1 MTTDLSVCQDIFNR
15 DPVRYLDMTE
25 AVRRG
30 VGTVLHA
37 SPSAALVGIPA
48 ADDSRDFGSYL
59 MSCADMDA
67 ARLLCGL
74 FPPGGDFLIA
84 AHEEFYLPLLQERF
98 GTDFFLEGASFQAA
112 YLGSGPCSIP
122 DSPLALRQLAAD
134 DLPQV
139 SEHYKLEGEGYLR
152 FLLERGRLFGGFL
165 GDTMAGFAG
174 LHAEGSI
181 GLLEVFPPYRR
192 RGFASV
198 LEQYLIN
205 RELALKH
212 IPFGQVVTGNAPSLA
227 LQRSLGMTLS
237 EGTLYWLARS

>member
-1 MTTDLSVCQDIFNR
+1 MTTDLSVCQDIFSR
-15 DPVRYLDMTE
+15 DPVRYVDMTE

-30 VGTVLHA
+30 IGAVLYA
-37 SPSAALVGIPA
+37 SPSAALVGIPSP
-48 ADDSRDFGSYL
+48 DCPEVFDSYL

-67 ARLLCGL
+67 AHLLCGL
-74 FPPGGDFLIA
+74 LPDGGDSLIA
-84 AHEEFYLPLLQERF
+84 AHEDFYLPLLQDRF
-98 GTDFFLEGASFQAA
+98 GLGFFLEGASFQAA
-112 YLGSGPCSIP
+112 YLGGPCSIP

-139 SEHYKLEGEGYLR
+139 SEHYRLEGEGYLR

-165 GDTMAGFAG
+165 DGTMIGFAG
-174 LHAEGSI
+174 FHTEGAM

>member
-74 FPPGGDFLIA
+74 FPDGGDSLIA
-84 AHEEFYLPLLQERF
+84 AHEDFYLPLLQDRF
-98 GTDFFLEGASFQAA
+98 GLGFFLEGASFQAA
-112 YLGSGPCSIP
+112 YLGGPCSIP
-122 DSPLALRQLAAD
+122 DSPLALRQLAVD

-139 SEHYKLEGEGYLR
+139 ADNYKLEGEDYLR
-152 FLLERGRLFGGFL
+152 SLLERGQLFGGFL
-165 GDTMAGFAG
+165 DDTMIGFAG
-174 LHAEGSI
+174 RHAEGSI
-181 GLLEVFPPYRR
+181 GLLEIFPPYRR

>member
-1 MTTDLSVCQDIFNR
+1 MTTDLSVCQDIFSR
-15 DPVRYLDMTE
+15 DPVRYVDMTE

-84 AHEEFYLPLLQERF
+84 AHEDFYLPLLQEHF
-98 GTDFFLEGASFQAA
+98 GTDFFLEGASFQAV
-112 YLGSGPCSIP
+112 YLGDGPCPMP
-122 DSPLALRQLAAD
+122 DSALAIRQLNVD
-134 DLPQV
+134 DLPEV
-139 SEHYKLEGEGYLR
+139 SEHYKLEGEDYLR
-152 FLLERGRLFGGFL
+152 FLLERGQLFGGFL
-165 GDTMAGFAG
+165 DDTMAGFAG

-192 RGFASV
+192 RGFATV
-198 LEQYLIN
+198 LERYMIN

-237 EGTLYWLARS
+237 EGTLYWLSRD

>member
-1 MTTDLSVCQDIFNR
+1 MTTDLSVCQDIFSR
-15 DPVRYLDMTE
+15 DPVRYVDMTE

-48 ADDSRDFGSYL
+48 AGCAGDFGSYL
-59 MSCADMDA
+59 MSCAYMDA

-74 FPPGGDFLIA
+74 IPAGGDFLIA
-84 AHEEFYLPLLQERF
+84 AHEDFYLPLLQEHF
-98 GTDFFLEGASFQAA
+98 GTDFFLEGASFQAV
-112 YLGSGPCSIP
+112 YLGDGPCPMP
-122 DSPLALRQLAAD
+122 DSALAIRQLNVD
-134 DLPQV
+134 DLPEV
-139 SEHYKLEGEGYLR
+139 SEHYKLEGEDYLR

-165 GDTMAGFAG
+165 DDTMAGFAG

-192 RGFASV
+192 RGFATV
-198 LEQYLIN
+198 LERYMIN

-237 EGTLYWLARS
+237 EGTLYWLSRD

>member
-1 MTTDLSVCQDIFNR
+1 MTTDLSVCQDIFSR
-15 DPVRYLDMTE
+15 DPVRYVDMTE

-48 ADDSRDFGSYL
+48 AGCAGDFGSYL

-74 FPPGGDFLIA
+74 IPAGGDFLIA
-84 AHEEFYLPLLQERF
+84 AHEDFYLPLLQEHF
-98 GTDFFLEGASFQAA
+98 GTDFFLEGASFQAV
-112 YLGSGPCSIP
+112 YLGDGPCPMP
-122 DSPLALRQLAAD
+122 DSALAIRQLNVD
-134 DLPQV
+134 DLPEV
-139 SEHYKLEGEGYLR
+139 SEHYKLEGEDYLR

-165 GDTMAGFAG
+165 DGTMIGFAG
-174 LHAEGSI
+174 FHTEGAM

-192 RGFASV
+192 RGFATV
-198 LEQYLIN
+198 LERYMIN

-237 EGTLYWLARS
+237 EGTLYWLSRD